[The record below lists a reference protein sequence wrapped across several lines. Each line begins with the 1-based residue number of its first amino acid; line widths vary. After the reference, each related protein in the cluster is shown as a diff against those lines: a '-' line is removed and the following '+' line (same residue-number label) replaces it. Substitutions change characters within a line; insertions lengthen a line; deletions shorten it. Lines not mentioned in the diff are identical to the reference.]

1 MHAFGII
8 QGFLREQC
16 GGMHA
21 KRRDC
26 LSRVVEAALR
36 GGLGLLR
43 MSKRLTTQTSLRHR
57 IKSCDRLLS
66 NPRLFAERPTIY
78 RALAAQVIGTTHHVQ
93 IVVAWSDLRDDG
105 SQHLLRAA
113 VVVKGRAFTV
123 YEEVHPQKRLGSPRV
138 HASFMR
144 TLRQILPAGCSP
156 VILTD
161 AGFRATWFHLLDQQ
175 GWAWVGRIR
184 NRDMVRRCDDDT
196 WAGCKTWYAGAR
208 ARPQALGRFHFARSN
223 PVPCQLVL
231 VKHKAK
237 GRRHK
242 TKLGKPCH
250 SRSSKK
256 NRLTQREP
264 WLLATSPRLA
274 SLSPEQV
281 VQLYAGRMQIEQTF
295 RDLKNHKWGM
305 GLDSCETRV
314 LRRMSILILIGA
326 LLGYA
331 LWLIGLAMR
340 QSGYDIAYGNRRKA
354 TNTLSLLSL
363 ALYWLNQP
371 DKPKITRS
379 QLRQA
384 MDALVAMVARY

>member
-26 LSRVVEAALR
+26 LSRVVEAAMR

-43 MSKRLTTQTSLRHR
+43 MSKQMTTPTSLRHR

-66 NPRLFAERPTIY
+66 NPRLFNERATIY
-78 RALAAQVIGTTHHVQ
+78 RAMAAQVIGAARHVQ
-93 IVVAWSDLRDDG
+93 IVVDWSVLRPDG

-113 VVVKGRAFTV
+113 AVVKGRALTV
-123 YEEVHPQKRLGSPRV
+123 YEEVHPQKLLGSPRV

-144 TLRQILPAGCSP
+144 KLRQILPAGCAP
-156 VILTD
+156 VIITD
-161 AGFRATWFHLLDQQ
+161 AGFRATWFHMLDQQ

-184 NRDMVRRCDDDT
+184 NRDMVRRCGDAT
-196 WAGCKTWYAGAR
+196 WAGCKTWYAGAC
-208 ARPQALGRFHFARSN
+208 ARPQALGHFHFARSN

-231 VKHKAK
+231 IKRQAK
-237 GRRHK
+237 GRHHK

-250 SRSSKK
+250 SHSSQK
-256 NRLTQREP
+256 NRLAQSEP
-264 WLLATSPRLA
+264 WLLATSTCLA
-274 SLSPEQV
+274 SLSAAQV
-281 VQLYAGRMQIEQTF
+281 VQLYTGRMQIEQTF

-305 GLDSCETRV
+305 GLDSCESR
-314 LRRMSILILIGA
+314 LLKRMSILVLIGA
-326 LLGYA
+326 LLAYA

-340 QSGYDIAYGNRRKA
+340 QSGHDIGYGSRRKA
-354 TNTLSLLSL
+354 ANTLSILSL
-363 ALYWLNQP
+363 ALYWLSQP
-371 DKPKITRS
+371 DKPNITKC
-379 QLRQA
+379 QLQQA
-384 MDALVAMVARY
+384 MRALVSMVAQY